1 MDEKEIVFNRAK
13 NAMLSRDFTLAA
25 RLFKSLLAD
34 EPNNLELLNSLGQL
48 YIKASDDEKA
58 LPFYEQIVK
67 LNPVNV
73 DAYNNMGGIYR
84 RLKRYD
90 ESIEILNK
98 ALGFNKN
105 ISDIKYN
112 LGFTYKLM
120 GKNDEACDCFEYVI
134 SENPNDVLAY
144 NHLGSIYATKKDY
157 QKSISIYKRGLQ
169 VDPNHPILQYN
180 LARSYVA
187 TNADLDAFKAFEAAL
202 RAKPSWK
209 DAVKE
214 YSALLN
220 KYSRTKE
227 SCEVIQKAINLYP
240 TDGHLYYLLGKSF
253 LVQTD
258 YESAVKSFEKA
269 ISLDKTNPSYYEKL
283 IFAYEREKKY
293 DEGLEVAT
301 KGIELFPNN
310 IKIMR
315 EKVHLLFSAKKLN
328 TGASVL
334 KNLSELT
341 TRDPHV
347 KDLMGQYYICCDN
360 KKNVA
365 LCFDKIRKL
374 NPSYQQYLYNAAYRY
389 IQVEKY
395 EEAVK
400 CLKVFSASQQKNPL
414 PLILLARIEEFKNN
428 YESAIEIL
436 KKALSMNPN
445 LNLAKEGIARLTKK
459 IEEAKNPIETQE
471 VAEEITSEEQTEE
484 VVDSENNVEEISEP
498 EVETV
503 AEIKPE
509 VEPEDDFN
517 LDDFTDL
524 ILENDEKIDPF
535 AIEEEDMFDDF
546 MDEDLFNDDFDELT
560 EEENPLVEETEDATG
575 FPIYEDNVFK
585 DKKSPDLPVE
595 EIIEEPAEEPIDE
608 SVKAPVEELDINEDE
623 SSVVEEFEGISEV
636 VDENDDVSEMQINDF
651 EETEITEEI
660 NDSQEIIEDENE
672 NNTVQKIFVP
682 DTSKM
687 ETLLEKA
694 EQQANK
700 AITSAEK
707 AWIAAQNA
715 ADAAQSASCTEGYIN
730 QIAEETVQ
738 KAAADIEQ
746 KIQDAIELL
755 QSQFKKANETVIS
768 ENTDDSVASENIEEQ
783 EELEE
788 AENSDAVANR
798 NSAIYSTI
806 YNLLND
812 KNLAEKYSAEI
823 GLFEKLYS
831 MKDYLPEDKKEEF
844 MKSETRLLLEFLINN
859 LSGKPGIFAISE
871 TLRKSGMFA
880 GEYSEITPESQS
892 LSGKELVY
900 KVFGYIKDLINDI
913 EDKNLAESMQNYI
926 DKLLTKLGE

>member
-13 NAMLSRDFTLAA
+13 NAMLSRDFALAA

-34 EPNNLELLNSLGQL
+34 DPNNLELLNSLGQL

-58 LPFYEQIVK
+58 LPFYEKIIK

-90 ESIEILNK
+90 ESIAILNK
-98 ALGFNKN
+98 ALSFNKN
-105 ISDIKYN
+105 NSEVKYN

-169 VDPNHPILQYN
+169 IDPNHPILQYN

-187 TNADLDAFKAFEAAL
+187 TNSDLDAFKAFEAAL

-269 ISLDKTNPSYYEKL
+269 ISLDNTNPSYYEKL
-283 IFAYEREKKY
+283 IFAYEREQKY
-293 DEGLEVAT
+293 DEGLEVAE

-374 NPSYQQYLYNAAYRY
+374 NPSYQNYLYNAAYRY

-498 EVETV
+498 EAEPV
-503 AEIKPE
+503 AEIETEIKS
-509 VEPEDDFN
+509 EDDFN

-546 MDEDLFNDDFDELT
+546 MDEDLFNDDLDDEA
-560 EEENPLVEETEDATG
+560 EEENPLVEEADIFADE
-575 FPIYEDNVFK
+575 
-585 DKKSPDLPVE
+585 KSPDLPVE
-595 EIIEEPAEEPIDE
+595 EIAEEPID
-608 SVKAPVEELDINEDE
+608 SSIEELAVHEDKI
-623 SSVVEEFEGISEV
+623 SDVEEFEEIPEV
-636 VDENDDVSEMQINDF
+636 VDENDEVSEMQTEDF

-660 NDSQEIIEDENE
+660 NDSQEIVEDENE

-707 AWIAAQNA
+707 AWQAAQNA

-788 AENSDAVANR
+788 AEKSDAVANR

-812 KNLAEKYSAEI
+812 KNLAEKYSSEI

-831 MKDYLPEDKKEEF
+831 MKDYLPDDKKEEF

-913 EDKNLAESMQNYI
+913 EDKNLAESMKNYI

>member
-34 EPNNLELLNSLGQL
+34 DPNNLELLNSLGQL

-58 LPFYEQIVK
+58 LPFYEKIIK

-90 ESIEILNK
+90 ESIAILNK
-98 ALGFNKN
+98 ALSFNKN
-105 ISDIKYN
+105 NSEVKYN

-269 ISLDKTNPSYYEKL
+269 ISLDNTNPSYYEKL
-283 IFAYEREKKY
+283 IFAYEREQKF
-293 DEGLEVAT
+293 DEGLEVAE

-374 NPSYQQYLYNAAYRY
+374 NPSYQNYLYNAAYRY

-428 YESAIEIL
+428 YKSAIEIL

-498 EVETV
+498 EVEPV
-503 AEIKPE
+503 AEIETEIKS
-509 VEPEDDFN
+509 EDDFN

-546 MDEDLFNDDFDELT
+546 MDEDLFNDDLDDEA
-560 EEENPLVEETEDATG
+560 EEENPLVEDTDIFADE
-575 FPIYEDNVFK
+575 
-585 DKKSPDLPVE
+585 KSPDLPVE
-595 EIIEEPAEEPIDE
+595 EISEEPID
-608 SVKAPVEELDINEDE
+608 SSIEELAVPEDE
-623 SSVVEEFEGISEV
+623 ISDVEEFEEIPEV
-636 VDENDDVSEMQINDF
+636 VDENDEVSEMQTEDF

-660 NDSQEIIEDENE
+660 NDSQEIVEDENE

-707 AWIAAQNA
+707 AWQAAQNA

-755 QSQFKKANETVIS
+755 QSQFKKANETVVS

-831 MKDYLPEDKKEEF
+831 MKDYLPDDKKEEF

-926 DKLLTKLGE
+926 NKLLTKLGK

>member
-34 EPNNLELLNSLGQL
+34 DPNNLELLNSLGQL

-58 LPFYEQIVK
+58 LPFYEKIIK

-90 ESIEILNK
+90 ESIAILNK
-98 ALGFNKN
+98 ALSFNKN
-105 ISDIKYN
+105 NSEVKYN

-187 TNADLDAFKAFEAAL
+187 TNSDLDAFKAFEAAL

-269 ISLDKTNPSYYEKL
+269 ISLDNTNPSYYEKL
-283 IFAYEREKKY
+283 IFAYEREQKY
-293 DEGLEVAT
+293 DEGLEVAE

-374 NPSYQQYLYNAAYRY
+374 NPSYQNYLYNAAYRY

-498 EVETV
+498 EVEPV
-503 AEIKPE
+503 AEIETEIKS
-509 VEPEDDFN
+509 EDDFN

-546 MDEDLFNDDFDELT
+546 MDEDLFNDDLDDEA
-560 EEENPLVEETEDATG
+560 EEENPLVEEADIFADE
-575 FPIYEDNVFK
+575 
-585 DKKSPDLPVE
+585 KSPDLPVE
-595 EIIEEPAEEPIDE
+595 EISEEPIDSSIE
-608 SVKAPVEELDINEDE
+608 KLAVHEDE
-623 SSVVEEFEGISEV
+623 ISDVEEFEEIPEV
-636 VDENDDVSEMQINDF
+636 VDENDEVSEMQTEDF

-660 NDSQEIIEDENE
+660 NDSQEIVEDENE

-707 AWIAAQNA
+707 AWQAAQNA

-755 QSQFKKANETVIS
+755 QSQFKKANETV
-768 ENTDDSVASENIEEQ
+768 ASENIEEQ

-812 KNLAEKYSAEI
+812 KNLAEKYSSEI

-831 MKDYLPEDKKEEF
+831 MKDYLPDDKKEEF

-913 EDKNLAESMQNYI
+913 EDKNLAEGMQNYI
-926 DKLLTKLGE
+926 DKLLTKLGK

>member
-34 EPNNLELLNSLGQL
+34 DPNNLELLNSLGQL

-58 LPFYEQIVK
+58 LPFYEQIIK

-90 ESIEILNK
+90 ESIAILNK
-98 ALGFNKN
+98 ALSFNKN
-105 ISDIKYN
+105 NSEVKYN

-169 VDPNHPILQYN
+169 IDPNHPILQYN

-187 TNADLDAFKAFEAAL
+187 INSDLDAFKAFEAAL

-269 ISLDKTNPSYYEKL
+269 ISLDNTNPSYYEKL
-283 IFAYEREKKY
+283 IFAYEREQKF
-293 DEGLEVAT
+293 DEGLEVAE

-374 NPSYQQYLYNAAYRY
+374 NPSYQNYLYNAAYRY

-428 YESAIEIL
+428 YESAVEIL

-445 LNLAKEGIARLTKK
+445 LNLAKEGISRLSKK
-459 IEEAKNPIETQE
+459 IEEAKILPENQDDTQE
-471 VAEEITSEEQTEE
+471 IVEDVDSVEVEE
-484 VVDSENNVEEISEP
+484 SENNVEEISEP
-498 EVETV
+498 EAEPV
-503 AEIKPE
+503 AEIETEIKS
-509 VEPEDDFN
+509 EDDFN

-546 MDEDLFNDDFDELT
+546 MDEDLFNDDLEDEI
-560 EEENPLVEETEDATG
+560 EEENPLMKETDIFADE
-575 FPIYEDNVFK
+575 
-585 DKKSPDLPVE
+585 KSPDLPTE
-595 EIIEEPAEEPIDE
+595 EISEEHIDE
-608 SVKAPVEELDINEDE
+608 SIEELDAHEDE
-623 SSVVEEFEGISEV
+623 IPDVEEFEEIPEE
-636 VDENDDVSEMQINDF
+636 VDEKDEVSEMQTEDF

-660 NDSQEIIEDENE
+660 NDSQEIVEDDKKD
-672 NNTVQKIFVP
+672 NTVQKIFVP

-707 AWIAAQNA
+707 AWQAAQNA

-730 QIAEETVQ
+730 QIAEQTVQ

-746 KIQDAIELL
+746 KIQDAIKLL
-755 QSQFKKANETVIS
+755 QSQFKKANETVVS

-798 NSAIYSTI
+798 NSAMYSTI

>member
-34 EPNNLELLNSLGQL
+34 DPNNLELLNSLGQL

-58 LPFYEQIVK
+58 LPFYEQIIK

-90 ESIEILNK
+90 ESIAILNK
-98 ALGFNKN
+98 ALSFNKN
-105 ISDIKYN
+105 NSEVKYN

-187 TNADLDAFKAFEAAL
+187 TNSDFDAFKAFEAAL

-269 ISLDKTNPSYYEKL
+269 ISLDNTNPSYYEKL
-283 IFAYEREKKY
+283 IFAYEREQKF
-293 DEGLEVAT
+293 DEGLEVAE

-374 NPSYQQYLYNAAYRY
+374 NPSYQNYLYNAAYRY

-445 LNLAKEGIARLTKK
+445 LNLAKEGISRLSKK
-459 IEEAKNPIETQE
+459 IEEAKILPENQDDTQE
-471 VAEEITSEEQTEE
+471 IVEDVDSAEVEE
-484 VVDSENNVEEISEP
+484 SENNVEEISEP
-498 EVETV
+498 EAEPV
-503 AEIKPE
+503 AEIETEIKS
-509 VEPEDDFN
+509 EDDFN

-546 MDEDLFNDDFDELT
+546 MDEDLFNDDLEDEI
-560 EEENPLVEETEDATG
+560 EEENPLMKESDIFADE
-575 FPIYEDNVFK
+575 
-585 DKKSPDLPVE
+585 KSPDLPTE
-595 EIIEEPAEEPIDE
+595 EISEEHIDE
-608 SVKAPVEELDINEDE
+608 SIEKLDAHEDKIPD
-623 SSVVEEFEGISEV
+623 VEEFEEIPEV
-636 VDENDDVSEMQINDF
+636 VDENDEVSEMQTEDF

-660 NDSQEIIEDENE
+660 NDSQEIVEDDKKD
-672 NNTVQKIFVP
+672 NTVQKIFVP

-707 AWIAAQNA
+707 AWQAAQNA

-730 QIAEETVQ
+730 QIAEQTVQ

-755 QSQFKKANETVIS
+755 QSQFKKANETVVS
-768 ENTDDSVASENIEEQ
+768 ENTDDSVASENIKEQ

-788 AENSDAVANR
+788 AENSDTVANR

-913 EDKNLAESMQNYI
+913 DDKNLAESMQNYI

>member
-34 EPNNLELLNSLGQL
+34 DPNNLELLNSLGQL

-58 LPFYEQIVK
+58 LPFYEKIIK

-90 ESIEILNK
+90 ESIAILNK
-98 ALGFNKN
+98 ALSFNKN
-105 ISDIKYN
+105 NSEVKYN

-187 TNADLDAFKAFEAAL
+187 TNSDLDAFKAFEAAL

-269 ISLDKTNPSYYEKL
+269 ISLDNTNPSYYEKL
-283 IFAYEREKKY
+283 IFAYEREQKY
-293 DEGLEVAT
+293 DEGLEVAE

-374 NPSYQQYLYNAAYRY
+374 NPSYQNYLYNAAYRY

-484 VVDSENNVEEISEP
+484 VEESENNVEEISEP
-498 EVETV
+498 EVEPV
-503 AEIKPE
+503 
-509 VEPEDDFN
+509 VESESEDDFN

-546 MDEDLFNDDFDELT
+546 MDEDLFNDDLDDEA
-560 EEENPLVEETEDATG
+560 EEENPLVEEADIFADE
-575 FPIYEDNVFK
+575 
-585 DKKSPDLPVE
+585 KSPDLPVE
-595 EIIEEPAEEPIDE
+595 EISEEPID
-608 SVKAPVEELDINEDE
+608 SSIEELAVHEDE
-623 SSVVEEFEGISEV
+623 ISDVEEFEEIPEV
-636 VDENDDVSEMQINDF
+636 VDENDEVSEMQTEDF

-660 NDSQEIIEDENE
+660 NDSQEIVEDENE

-707 AWIAAQNA
+707 AWQAAQNA

-755 QSQFKKANETVIS
+755 QSQFKKANETVVS

-831 MKDYLPEDKKEEF
+831 MKDYLPDDKKEEF

-926 DKLLTKLGE
+926 DKLLTKLGK

>member
-34 EPNNLELLNSLGQL
+34 DPNNLELLNSLGQL

-58 LPFYEQIVK
+58 LPFYEQIIK

-90 ESIEILNK
+90 ESIAILNK
-98 ALGFNKN
+98 ALSFNKN
-105 ISDIKYN
+105 NSEVKYN

-187 TNADLDAFKAFEAAL
+187 INSDFDAFKAFEAAL

-269 ISLDKTNPSYYEKL
+269 ISLDNTNPSYYEKL
-283 IFAYEREKKY
+283 IFAYEREQKF
-293 DEGLEVAT
+293 DEGLEVAE

-374 NPSYQQYLYNAAYRY
+374 NPSYQNYLYNAAYRY

-400 CLKVFSASQQKNPL
+400 CLKLFSASQQKNPL

-445 LNLAKEGIARLTKK
+445 LNLAKEGISRLSKK
-459 IEEAKNPIETQE
+459 IEEAKILPENQDDTQE
-471 VAEEITSEEQTEE
+471 IVEDVDSAEVEE
-484 VVDSENNVEEISEP
+484 SENNVEEISEP
-498 EVETV
+498 EAEPV
-503 AEIKPE
+503 AEIETEIKS
-509 VEPEDDFN
+509 EDDFN

-546 MDEDLFNDDFDELT
+546 MDEDLFNDDLEDEI
-560 EEENPLVEETEDATG
+560 EEENPLMKETDIFADE
-575 FPIYEDNVFK
+575 
-585 DKKSPDLPVE
+585 KSPDLPTE
-595 EIIEEPAEEPIDE
+595 EISEEYIDE
-608 SVKAPVEELDINEDE
+608 SIEKLDAHEDE
-623 SSVVEEFEGISEV
+623 ISDVGEFEEIPEV
-636 VDENDDVSEMQINDF
+636 VDENDEVSEMQTEDF

-660 NDSQEIIEDENE
+660 NDSQEIVEDDKKD
-672 NNTVQKIFVP
+672 NTVQKIFVP

-707 AWIAAQNA
+707 AWQAAQNA

-730 QIAEETVQ
+730 QIAEQTVQ

-755 QSQFKKANETVIS
+755 QSQFKKANETVVS

-798 NSAIYSTI
+798 NSAIYSTV

>member
-34 EPNNLELLNSLGQL
+34 DPNNLELLNSLGQL

-58 LPFYEQIVK
+58 LPFYEKIIK

-90 ESIEILNK
+90 ESIAILNK
-98 ALGFNKN
+98 ALSFNKN
-105 ISDIKYN
+105 NSEVKYN

-269 ISLDKTNPSYYEKL
+269 ISLDNTNPSYYEKL
-283 IFAYEREKKY
+283 IFAYEREQKY
-293 DEGLEVAT
+293 DEGLEVAE

-374 NPSYQQYLYNAAYRY
+374 NPSYQNYLYNAAYRY

-498 EVETV
+498 EAEPV
-503 AEIKPE
+503 AEIETEIKS
-509 VEPEDDFN
+509 EDDFN

-546 MDEDLFNDDFDELT
+546 MDEDLFNDDLDDEV
-560 EEENPLVEETEDATG
+560 EEENPLVEKTDIFTDE
-575 FPIYEDNVFK
+575 
-585 DKKSPDLPVE
+585 KSPDLPVE
-595 EIIEEPAEEPIDE
+595 EISEEPID
-608 SVKAPVEELDINEDE
+608 SSIEELAVHEDE
-623 SSVVEEFEGISEV
+623 ISDVEDFEEIPEV
-636 VDENDDVSEMQINDF
+636 VDENDEVSEMQTEDF

-660 NDSQEIIEDENE
+660 NDSQEIVEDENE

-707 AWIAAQNA
+707 AWQAAQNA

-738 KAAADIEQ
+738 KVAADIEQ

-755 QSQFKKANETVIS
+755 QSQFKKANETVVS
-768 ENTDDSVASENIEEQ
+768 ENIDDSVASENIEEQ

-812 KNLAEKYSAEI
+812 KKLAEKYSAEI

-831 MKDYLPEDKKEEF
+831 MKDYLPDDKKEEF

>member
-34 EPNNLELLNSLGQL
+34 DPNNLELLNSLGQL

-58 LPFYEQIVK
+58 LPFYEKIIK

-90 ESIEILNK
+90 ESIAILNK
-98 ALGFNKN
+98 ALSFNKN
-105 ISDIKYN
+105 NSEVKYN

-187 TNADLDAFKAFEAAL
+187 TNSDLDAFKAFEAAL

-283 IFAYEREKKY
+283 IFAYEREQKF
-293 DEGLEVAT
+293 DEGLEVAE

-374 NPSYQQYLYNAAYRY
+374 NPSYQNYLYNAAYRY

-498 EVETV
+498 EAEPV
-503 AEIKPE
+503 AEIETEIKS
-509 VEPEDDFN
+509 EDDFN

-546 MDEDLFNDDFDELT
+546 MDEDLFNDDLDDEA
-560 EEENPLVEETEDATG
+560 EEENPLMEEADIFADE
-575 FPIYEDNVFK
+575 
-585 DKKSPDLPVE
+585 KSPDLPVE
-595 EIIEEPAEEPIDE
+595 EISEEPID
-608 SVKAPVEELDINEDE
+608 SSIEELAVPEDE
-623 SSVVEEFEGISEV
+623 ISDVEEFEEIPEV
-636 VDENDDVSEMQINDF
+636 VDENDEVSEMQTEDF

-660 NDSQEIIEDENE
+660 NDSQEIVEDENE

-707 AWIAAQNA
+707 AWQAAQNA

-755 QSQFKKANETVIS
+755 QSQFKKANETVVS

-812 KNLAEKYSAEI
+812 KNLAEKYSSEI

-831 MKDYLPEDKKEEF
+831 MKDYLPDDKKEEF

>member
-34 EPNNLELLNSLGQL
+34 DPNNLELLNSLGQL

-58 LPFYEQIVK
+58 LPFYEKIIK

-90 ESIEILNK
+90 ESIAILNK
-98 ALGFNKN
+98 ALSFNKN
-105 ISDIKYN
+105 NSEVKYN

-187 TNADLDAFKAFEAAL
+187 TNSDLDAFKAFEAAL

-269 ISLDKTNPSYYEKL
+269 ISLDNTNPSYYEKL
-283 IFAYEREKKY
+283 IFAYEREQKY
-293 DEGLEVAT
+293 DEGLEVAE

-374 NPSYQQYLYNAAYRY
+374 NPSYQKYLYNAAYRY

-498 EVETV
+498 EAEPV
-503 AEIKPE
+503 AEIETEIKS
-509 VEPEDDFN
+509 EDDFN

-546 MDEDLFNDDFDELT
+546 MDEDLFNDDLDDEA
-560 EEENPLVEETEDATG
+560 EEENPLMEEADIFADE
-575 FPIYEDNVFK
+575 
-585 DKKSPDLPVE
+585 KSPDLPVE
-595 EIIEEPAEEPIDE
+595 EIAEEPID
-608 SVKAPVEELDINEDE
+608 SSIEELAVHEDE
-623 SSVVEEFEGISEV
+623 ISDVEDFEEIPEV
-636 VDENDDVSEMQINDF
+636 VDENDEVSEMQTEDF

-660 NDSQEIIEDENE
+660 NDSQEIIEDDKKDNI
-672 NNTVQKIFVP
+672 VQKIFVP

-707 AWIAAQNA
+707 AWQAAQNA

-755 QSQFKKANETVIS
+755 QSQFKKANETVVS

-788 AENSDAVANR
+788 VENSDAVANR

-812 KNLAEKYSAEI
+812 KNLAEKYSSEI

-831 MKDYLPEDKKEEF
+831 MKDYLPDDKKEEF

>member
-34 EPNNLELLNSLGQL
+34 DPNNLELLNSLGQL

-58 LPFYEQIVK
+58 LPFYEKIIK

-90 ESIEILNK
+90 ESIAILNK
-98 ALGFNKN
+98 ALSFNKN
-105 ISDIKYN
+105 NSEVKYN

-187 TNADLDAFKAFEAAL
+187 TNSDLDAFKAFEAAL

-283 IFAYEREKKY
+283 IFAYEREQKF
-293 DEGLEVAT
+293 DEGLEVAE

-374 NPSYQQYLYNAAYRY
+374 NPSYQKYLYNAAYRY

-498 EVETV
+498 EAEPV
-503 AEIKPE
+503 AEIETEIKS
-509 VEPEDDFN
+509 EDDFN

-546 MDEDLFNDDFDELT
+546 MDEDLFNDDLDDEA
-560 EEENPLVEETEDATG
+560 EEENPLMEEADIFADE
-575 FPIYEDNVFK
+575 
-585 DKKSPDLPVE
+585 KSPDLPVE
-595 EIIEEPAEEPIDE
+595 EISEEPID
-608 SVKAPVEELDINEDE
+608 SSIEELAVHEDE
-623 SSVVEEFEGISEV
+623 ISDVEEFEEIPEV
-636 VDENDDVSEMQINDF
+636 VDENDEVSEMQTEDF

-660 NDSQEIIEDENE
+660 NDSQEIVEDENE

-707 AWIAAQNA
+707 AWQAAQNA

-755 QSQFKKANETVIS
+755 QSQFKKANETVVS
-768 ENTDDSVASENIEEQ
+768 ENIDDSVASENIEEQ

-812 KNLAEKYSAEI
+812 KNLAEKYSSEI

-831 MKDYLPEDKKEEF
+831 MKDYLPDDKKEEF

-926 DKLLTKLGE
+926 DKLLTKLGK

>member
-34 EPNNLELLNSLGQL
+34 DPNNLELLNSLGQL

-58 LPFYEQIVK
+58 LPFYEKIIK

-90 ESIEILNK
+90 ESIAILNK
-98 ALGFNKN
+98 ALSFNKN
-105 ISDIKYN
+105 NSEVKYN

-187 TNADLDAFKAFEAAL
+187 TNSDLDAFKAFEAAL

-269 ISLDKTNPSYYEKL
+269 ISLDNTNPSYYEKL
-283 IFAYEREKKY
+283 IFAYEREQKY
-293 DEGLEVAT
+293 DEGLEVAE

-374 NPSYQQYLYNAAYRY
+374 NPSYQNYLYNAAYRY

-498 EVETV
+498 EAEPV
-503 AEIKPE
+503 AEIETEIKS
-509 VEPEDDFN
+509 EDDFN

-546 MDEDLFNDDFDELT
+546 MDEDLFNDDLDDEV
-560 EEENPLVEETEDATG
+560 EEENPLMEEADIFADE
-575 FPIYEDNVFK
+575 
-585 DKKSPDLPVE
+585 KSPDLPVE
-595 EIIEEPAEEPIDE
+595 EIAEEPID
-608 SVKAPVEELDINEDE
+608 SSIEELAVHEDE
-623 SSVVEEFEGISEV
+623 ISDVEEFEEIPEV
-636 VDENDDVSEMQINDF
+636 VDENDEVSEMQTEDF

-660 NDSQEIIEDENE
+660 NDSQEIVEDENE

-707 AWIAAQNA
+707 AWQAAQNA

-755 QSQFKKANETVIS
+755 QSQFKKANETVVS

-812 KNLAEKYSAEI
+812 KNLAEKYSSEI

-831 MKDYLPEDKKEEF
+831 MKDYLPDDKKEEF

-900 KVFGYIKDLINDI
+900 KVFGYIKDLIKDI

>member
-34 EPNNLELLNSLGQL
+34 DPNNLELLNSLGQL

-58 LPFYEQIVK
+58 LPFYEKIIK

-90 ESIEILNK
+90 ESIAILNK
-98 ALGFNKN
+98 ALSFNKN
-105 ISDIKYN
+105 NSEVKYN

-315 EKVHLLFSAKKLN
+315 EKVHLLFSANKLN
-328 TGASVL
+328 AGASVL

-389 IQVEKY
+389 IQVGKY

-445 LNLAKEGIARLTKK
+445 LNLAKEGISRLSKK

-503 AEIKPE
+503 AEIE
-509 VEPEDDFN
+509 TEDDFN

-546 MDEDLFNDDFDELT
+546 MDEDLFNDDLDDEI
-560 EEENPLVEETEDATG
+560 EEENPLVEETDIFADE
-575 FPIYEDNVFK
+575 
-585 DKKSPDLPVE
+585 KSPDLPTE
-595 EIIEEPAEEPIDE
+595 EIAEEPID
-608 SVKAPVEELDINEDE
+608 SSIEELAVHKDE
-623 SSVVEEFEGISEV
+623 SSVVEEFEGISDII
-636 VDENDDVSEMQINDF
+636 DENDDDVSEMQINDF
-651 EETEITEEI
+651 EETEITEDI
-660 NDSQEIIEDENE
+660 NDSQEIVEDENE

-707 AWIAAQNA
+707 AWQAAQNA

-768 ENTDDSVASENIEEQ
+768 ENTDDSVASENIEGQ

-812 KNLAEKYSAEI
+812 KNLAEKYSSEI

-831 MKDYLPEDKKEEF
+831 MKDYLPDDKKEEF

>member
-34 EPNNLELLNSLGQL
+34 DPNNLELLNSLGQL

-58 LPFYEQIVK
+58 LPFYEQIIK

-90 ESIEILNK
+90 ESIAILNK
-98 ALGFNKN
+98 ALSFNKN
-105 ISDIKYN
+105 NSEVKYN

-120 GKNDEACDCFEYVI
+120 GKNGEACDCFEYVI
-134 SENPNDVLAY
+134 SENPYDVLAY

-187 TNADLDAFKAFEAAL
+187 INADLDAFKAFEAAL

-283 IFAYEREKKY
+283 IFAYEREQKY
-293 DEGLEVAT
+293 DEGLEVAE

-341 TRDPHV
+341 TRDPYV

-365 LCFDKIRKL
+365 LCFDKIKKL
-374 NPSYQQYLYNAAYRY
+374 NPSYQNYLYNAAYRY

-436 KKALSMNPN
+436 KKALSINPN
-445 LNLAKEGIARLTKK
+445 LNLAKEGISRLSKK
-459 IEEAKNPIETQE
+459 IEEAKILPESQDNTQE
-471 VAEEITSEEQTEE
+471 IVEDVDSVEVEE
-484 VVDSENNVEEISEP
+484 SENNVEEISEP
-498 EVETV
+498 EVEPV
-503 AEIKPE
+503 
-509 VEPEDDFN
+509 VESESEDDFN

-546 MDEDLFNDDFDELT
+546 MDEDLFNDDLEDEI
-560 EEENPLVEETEDATG
+560 EEENPLVEETEDTTD
-575 FPIYEDNVFK
+575 FPISEDNVFAK
-585 DKKSPDLPVE
+585 GQLPNLSTEDIQDEPVDKPLE
-595 EIIEEPAEEPIDE
+595 EA
-608 SVKAPVEELDINEDE
+608 VEELDAHEDE
-623 SSVVEEFEGISEV
+623 NSDVEEFEGIPEV
-636 VDENDDVSEMQINDF
+636 VDENDEVSEMQTKDF
-651 EETEITEEI
+651 EEIEITEEI
-660 NDSQEIIEDENE
+660 NDSQEIVEDDKKDNI
-672 NNTVQKIFVP
+672 VQKIFVP

-707 AWIAAQNA
+707 AWQAAQNA

-755 QSQFKKANETVIS
+755 QNQFKNENETVVS

-788 AENSDAVANR
+788 SENSDVEANKI
-798 NSAIYSTI
+798 SAIYSTI

-892 LSGKELVY
+892 LSGKELVH
-900 KVFGYIKDLINDI
+900 KVFGYIKDLTNDI

-926 DKLLTKLGE
+926 DKLLTRLGE

>member
-34 EPNNLELLNSLGQL
+34 DPNNLELLNSLGQL

-58 LPFYEQIVK
+58 LPFYEQIIK

-90 ESIEILNK
+90 ESIAILNK
-98 ALGFNKN
+98 ALSFNKN
-105 ISDIKYN
+105 NSEVKYN

-169 VDPNHPILQYN
+169 IDPNHPILQYN

-269 ISLDKTNPSYYEKL
+269 ISLDNTNPSYYEKL
-283 IFAYEREKKY
+283 IFAYEREQKF
-293 DEGLEVAT
+293 DEGLEVAE

-374 NPSYQQYLYNAAYRY
+374 NPSYQNYLYNAAYRY

-445 LNLAKEGIARLTKK
+445 LNLAKEGISRLSKK
-459 IEEAKNPIETQE
+459 IEEAKILPENQDDTQE
-471 VAEEITSEEQTEE
+471 IVEDVDSAEVEE
-484 VVDSENNVEEISEP
+484 SENNVEEISEP
-498 EVETV
+498 EAEPV
-503 AEIKPE
+503 AEIETEIKS
-509 VEPEDDFN
+509 EDDFN

-546 MDEDLFNDDFDELT
+546 MDEDLFNDDLEDEI
-560 EEENPLVEETEDATG
+560 EEENPLMKESDIFADE
-575 FPIYEDNVFK
+575 
-585 DKKSPDLPVE
+585 KSPDLPTE
-595 EIIEEPAEEPIDE
+595 EISEEHIDE
-608 SVKAPVEELDINEDE
+608 SIEELDAHEDE
-623 SSVVEEFEGISEV
+623 I
-636 VDENDDVSEMQINDF
+636 SEMQTEDF

-660 NDSQEIIEDENE
+660 NDSQEIVEDDKKD
-672 NNTVQKIFVP
+672 NTVQKIFVP

-707 AWIAAQNA
+707 AWQAAQNA

-730 QIAEETVQ
+730 QIAEQTVQ

-755 QSQFKKANETVIS
+755 QSQFKKVNETVVS
-768 ENTDDSVASENIEEQ
+768 ENIDDSVASENIEEQ

-798 NSAIYSTI
+798 NFAIYSTI

-831 MKDYLPEDKKEEF
+831 MKDYLPDDKKEEF

-900 KVFGYIKDLINDI
+900 KVFGYIKDLTNDI

>member
-90 ESIEILNK
+90 ESIAILNK

-105 ISDIKYN
+105 ISDVKYN

-389 IQVEKY
+389 IQVGKY

-484 VVDSENNVEEISEP
+484 VVDSENNDEVVAEP

-546 MDEDLFNDDFDELT
+546 MDEDLFNDDFDDEI
-560 EEENPLVEETEDATG
+560 EEENPLVEETDIFADE
-575 FPIYEDNVFK
+575 
-585 DKKSPDLPVE
+585 KSPDLPTE

-623 SSVVEEFEGISEV
+623 SSVVEEFEGISDII
-636 VDENDDVSEMQINDF
+636 DENDDDVSEMQINDF

-660 NDSQEIIEDENE
+660 NDSQEIVEDDKKD
-672 NNTVQKIFVP
+672 NTVQKIFVP

-707 AWIAAQNA
+707 AWQAAQNA

-755 QSQFKKANETVIS
+755 QSQFKKANETVVS

-812 KNLAEKYSAEI
+812 KNLAEKYSSEI

-831 MKDYLPEDKKEEF
+831 MKDYLPDDKKEEF

-926 DKLLTKLGE
+926 DKLLTKLGK

>member
-34 EPNNLELLNSLGQL
+34 DPNNLELLNSLGQL

-58 LPFYEQIVK
+58 LPFYEKIIK

-90 ESIEILNK
+90 ESIAILNK
-98 ALGFNKN
+98 ALSFNKN
-105 ISDIKYN
+105 NSEVKYN

-283 IFAYEREKKY
+283 IFAYEREQKY
-293 DEGLEVAT
+293 DEGLEVAE

-374 NPSYQQYLYNAAYRY
+374 NPSYQKYLYNAAYRY

-498 EVETV
+498 EAEPV
-503 AEIKPE
+503 AEIETEIKS
-509 VEPEDDFN
+509 EDDFN

-546 MDEDLFNDDFDELT
+546 MDEDLFNDDLDDEA
-560 EEENPLVEETEDATG
+560 EEENPLVEETDIFADE
-575 FPIYEDNVFK
+575 
-585 DKKSPDLPVE
+585 KSPDLPVE
-595 EIIEEPAEEPIDE
+595 EISEEPID
-608 SVKAPVEELDINEDE
+608 SSIEELAVHEDE
-623 SSVVEEFEGISEV
+623 ISDVEEFEEIPEV
-636 VDENDDVSEMQINDF
+636 VDENDEVSEMQTEDF

-660 NDSQEIIEDENE
+660 NDSQEIVEDENE

-682 DTSKM
+682 DTSKV

-707 AWIAAQNA
+707 AWQAAQNA

-755 QSQFKKANETVIS
+755 QSQFKKANETVVS

-788 AENSDAVANR
+788 AENSDAEANR

-812 KNLAEKYSAEI
+812 KNLAEKYSSEI

-831 MKDYLPEDKKEEF
+831 MKDYLSDDKKEEF

>member
-34 EPNNLELLNSLGQL
+34 DPNNLELLNSLGQL

-58 LPFYEQIVK
+58 LPFYEKIIK

-90 ESIEILNK
+90 ESITVLNK
-98 ALGFNKN
+98 ALSFNKN
-105 ISDIKYN
+105 NSEVKYN

-187 TNADLDAFKAFEAAL
+187 INADLDAFKAFEAAL

-269 ISLDKTNPSYYEKL
+269 ISLDKTNPSYYQKL
-283 IFAYEREKKY
+283 IFAYEREQKY
-293 DEGLEVAT
+293 DEGLEVAG

-328 TGASVL
+328 AGASVL

-374 NPSYQQYLYNAAYRY
+374 NPSYQNYLYNAAYRY

-428 YESAIEIL
+428 YESAIEFL

-445 LNLAKEGIARLTKK
+445 LNLAKDGIARLTKK
-459 IEEAKNPIETQE
+459 LEETKNPIETQE

-484 VVDSENNVEEISEP
+484 VVDSENKVEAVSEP
-498 EVETV
+498 EVEP
-503 AEIKPE
+503 I
-509 VEPEDDFN
+509 VESESEDDFN

-546 MDEDLFNDDFDELT
+546 MDEDLFNDDLEDEA
-560 EEENPLVEETEDATG
+560 EEENPPVEETENTTD
-575 FPIYEDNVFK
+575 FPISEDNVFAK
-585 DKKSPDLPVE
+585 GQLPNLSTEDIQDEPVDKPLE
-595 EIIEEPAEEPIDE
+595 EA
-608 SVKAPVEELDINEDE
+608 VEELDVREDE
-623 SSVVEEFEGISEV
+623 ISDVEEFEGIPEV
-636 VDENDDVSEMQINDF
+636 VDVNDDDISEMQIGNF
-651 EETEITEEI
+651 EKTEITEEI
-660 NDSQEIIEDENE
+660 NDSQEIIEDDKKDNI
-672 NNTVQKIFVP
+672 VQKIFVP

-707 AWIAAQNA
+707 AWQAAQNA

-755 QSQFKKANETVIS
+755 QSQFKKANETVVS
-768 ENTDDSVASENIEEQ
+768 ENTDDSVASENMEEQ
-783 EELEE
+783 EQLEE
-788 AENSDAVANR
+788 SENSDDVANR

-844 MKSETRLLLEFLINN
+844 LKSETRLLLEFLINN

-871 TLRKSGMFA
+871 TLRKSGIFA

-900 KVFGYIKDLINDI
+900 KVFGYIKDLTNDI

-926 DKLLTKLGE
+926 DKLLNKLGE

>member
-34 EPNNLELLNSLGQL
+34 DPNNLELLNSLGQL

-58 LPFYEQIVK
+58 LPFYEQIIK

-90 ESIEILNK
+90 ESIAILNK
-98 ALGFNKN
+98 ALSFNKN
-105 ISDIKYN
+105 NSEVKYN

-169 VDPNHPILQYN
+169 IDPNHPILQYN

-187 TNADLDAFKAFEAAL
+187 INSDFDAFKAFEAAL

-269 ISLDKTNPSYYEKL
+269 ISLDNTNPSYYEKL
-283 IFAYEREKKY
+283 IFAYEREQKF
-293 DEGLEVAT
+293 DEGLEVAE

-374 NPSYQQYLYNAAYRY
+374 NPSYQNYLYNAAYRY

-445 LNLAKEGIARLTKK
+445 LNLAKEGISRLSKK
-459 IEEAKNPIETQE
+459 IEEAKILPENQDDTQE
-471 VAEEITSEEQTEE
+471 IVEDVDSAEVEE
-484 VVDSENNVEEISEP
+484 SENNVEEISEP
-498 EVETV
+498 EAEPV
-503 AEIKPE
+503 AEIETEIKS
-509 VEPEDDFN
+509 EDDFN

-546 MDEDLFNDDFDELT
+546 MDEDLFNDDLEDEI
-560 EEENPLVEETEDATG
+560 EEENPLVEETDIFADE
-575 FPIYEDNVFK
+575 
-585 DKKSPDLPVE
+585 KSPDLPTE
-595 EIIEEPAEEPIDE
+595 EISEEPIDSSIE
-608 SVKAPVEELDINEDE
+608 KLDAHEDE
-623 SSVVEEFEGISEV
+623 IPDVEEFEEIPEV
-636 VDENDDVSEMQINDF
+636 VDENDEISEMQTEDF

-660 NDSQEIIEDENE
+660 NDSQEIVEDDKKD
-672 NNTVQKIFVP
+672 NTVQKIFVP

-707 AWIAAQNA
+707 AWQAAQNA

-730 QIAEETVQ
+730 QIAEQTVQ

-755 QSQFKKANETVIS
+755 QSQFKKANETVVS
-768 ENTDDSVASENIEEQ
+768 ENTDDSVASENIKEQ

-788 AENSDAVANR
+788 AENSDTVANR

-831 MKDYLPEDKKEEF
+831 MKDYLPDDKKEEF

>member
-90 ESIEILNK
+90 ESIAILNK
-98 ALGFNKN
+98 ALSFNKN
-105 ISDIKYN
+105 ISDVKYN

-445 LNLAKEGIARLTKK
+445 LNLAKDGIARLTKK
-459 IEEAKNPIETQE
+459 LEEAKNPIETQE

-498 EVETV
+498 EAEPV
-503 AEIKPE
+503 AEIETE

-546 MDEDLFNDDFDELT
+546 MDEDLFNDDFDDEI
-560 EEENPLVEETEDATG
+560 EEENPLVEETDIFADE
-575 FPIYEDNVFK
+575 
-585 DKKSPDLPVE
+585 KSPDLPTE

-623 SSVVEEFEGISEV
+623 SSVVEEFEGISDII
-636 VDENDDVSEMQINDF
+636 DENDDDVSEMQINDF

-660 NDSQEIIEDENE
+660 KDSQEIIEDKNDKKD
-672 NNTVQKIFVP
+672 NTVQKIFVP

-707 AWIAAQNA
+707 AWQAAQNA

-755 QSQFKKANETVIS
+755 QSQFKKANETV
-768 ENTDDSVASENIEEQ
+768 ASENVEEQ

-788 AENSDAVANR
+788 AENSDAEANR

-812 KNLAEKYSAEI
+812 KNMAEKYSAEI

-926 DKLLTKLGE
+926 NKLLTKLGE

>member
-34 EPNNLELLNSLGQL
+34 DPNNLELLNSLGQL

-58 LPFYEQIVK
+58 LPFYEQIIK

-90 ESIEILNK
+90 ESIAILNK
-98 ALGFNKN
+98 ALSFNKN
-105 ISDIKYN
+105 NSEVKYN

-187 TNADLDAFKAFEAAL
+187 INSDFDAFKAFEAAL

-269 ISLDKTNPSYYEKL
+269 ISLDNTNPSYYEKL
-283 IFAYEREKKY
+283 IFAYEREQKF
-293 DEGLEVAT
+293 DEGLEVAE

-374 NPSYQQYLYNAAYRY
+374 NPSYQNYLYNAAYRY

-459 IEEAKNPIETQE
+459 IEEAKILPENQDDTQE
-471 VAEEITSEEQTEE
+471 IVEDVDSAEVEE
-484 VVDSENNVEEISEP
+484 SENNVEEISEP
-498 EVETV
+498 EAEPV
-503 AEIKPE
+503 AEIETEIKS
-509 VEPEDDFN
+509 EDDFN

-546 MDEDLFNDDFDELT
+546 MDEDLFNDDLEDKI
-560 EEENPLVEETEDATG
+560 EEENPLVEETDIFTDE
-575 FPIYEDNVFK
+575 
-585 DKKSPDLPVE
+585 KSPDLPTE
-595 EIIEEPAEEPIDE
+595 EISEEHIDE
-608 SVKAPVEELDINEDE
+608 SIEALDAHEDE
-623 SSVVEEFEGISEV
+623 I
-636 VDENDDVSEMQINDF
+636 SEMQTEDF

-660 NDSQEIIEDENE
+660 NDSQEIVEDDKKD
-672 NNTVQKIFVP
+672 NTVQKIFVP

-707 AWIAAQNA
+707 AWQAAQNA

-730 QIAEETVQ
+730 QIAEQTVQ

-768 ENTDDSVASENIEEQ
+768 ENTDDSVASENIKEQ

-831 MKDYLPEDKKEEF
+831 MKDYLPDDKKEEF

>member
-34 EPNNLELLNSLGQL
+34 DPNNLELLNSLGQL

-58 LPFYEQIVK
+58 LPFYEQIIK

-90 ESIEILNK
+90 ESIAILNK
-98 ALGFNKN
+98 ALSFNKN
-105 ISDIKYN
+105 NSEVKYN

-187 TNADLDAFKAFEAAL
+187 INSDFDAFKAFEAAL

-269 ISLDKTNPSYYEKL
+269 ISLDNTNPSYYEKL
-283 IFAYEREKKY
+283 IFAYEREQKF
-293 DEGLEVAT
+293 DEGLEVAE

-374 NPSYQQYLYNAAYRY
+374 NPSYQNYLYNAAYRY

-414 PLILLARIEEFKNN
+414 PLILLARIEEVKNN

-445 LNLAKEGIARLTKK
+445 LNLAKEGISRLSKK
-459 IEEAKNPIETQE
+459 IEEAKILPENQDDTQE
-471 VAEEITSEEQTEE
+471 IVEDVDSAEVEE
-484 VVDSENNVEEISEP
+484 SENNVEEISEP
-498 EVETV
+498 EAEPV
-503 AEIKPE
+503 AEIETEIKS
-509 VEPEDDFN
+509 EDDFN

-546 MDEDLFNDDFDELT
+546 MDEDLFNDDLEDEI
-560 EEENPLVEETEDATG
+560 EEENPLVEETDIFADE
-575 FPIYEDNVFK
+575 
-585 DKKSPDLPVE
+585 KSPDLPTE
-595 EIIEEPAEEPIDE
+595 EISEEHIDE
-608 SVKAPVEELDINEDE
+608 SIEKLDTHEDE
-623 SSVVEEFEGISEV
+623 I
-636 VDENDDVSEMQINDF
+636 SEMQTEDF

-660 NDSQEIIEDENE
+660 NDSQEIVEDDKKD
-672 NNTVQKIFVP
+672 NTVQKIFVP

-707 AWIAAQNA
+707 AWQAAQNA

-730 QIAEETVQ
+730 QIAEQTVQ

-755 QSQFKKANETVIS
+755 QSQFKKANETVVS

-788 AENSDAVANR
+788 AENSDVVANR

-831 MKDYLPEDKKEEF
+831 MKDYLPDDKKEEF

>member
-90 ESIEILNK
+90 ESIAILNK

-134 SENPNDVLAY
+134 SENSNDVLAY

-187 TNADLDAFKAFEAAL
+187 TNSDLDAFKAFEAAL

-240 TDGHLYYLLGKSF
+240 TDGYLYYLLGKSF

-484 VVDSENNVEEISEP
+484 VVDSENNVEVVAEP

-546 MDEDLFNDDFDELT
+546 MDEDLFNDDFDDEI
-560 EEENPLVEETEDATG
+560 EEENPLVEETDIFADE
-575 FPIYEDNVFK
+575 
-585 DKKSPDLPVE
+585 KSPDLPTE

-623 SSVVEEFEGISEV
+623 SSVVEEFEGISDII
-636 VDENDDVSEMQINDF
+636 DENDDDVSEMQTEDF

-660 NDSQEIIEDENE
+660 NDSQEIFEDDKKD
-672 NNTVQKIFVP
+672 NTVQKIFVP

-755 QSQFKKANETVIS
+755 QSQFKKANETVVS
-768 ENTDDSVASENIEEQ
+768 ENIDDSVVPENVEEQ
-783 EELEE
+783 EEHEE

-812 KNLAEKYSAEI
+812 KNMAEKYSAEI

-831 MKDYLPEDKKEEF
+831 MKDYLPDDKKEEF

>member
-34 EPNNLELLNSLGQL
+34 DPNNLELLNSLGQL

-58 LPFYEQIVK
+58 LPFYEKIIK

-90 ESIEILNK
+90 ESIAILNK
-98 ALGFNKN
+98 ALSFNKN
-105 ISDIKYN
+105 NSEVKYN

-283 IFAYEREKKY
+283 IFAYEREQKY
-293 DEGLEVAT
+293 DEGLEVAE

-374 NPSYQQYLYNAAYRY
+374 NPSYQKYLYNAAYRY

-498 EVETV
+498 EAEPV
-503 AEIKPE
+503 AEIETEIKS
-509 VEPEDDFN
+509 EDDFN

-546 MDEDLFNDDFDELT
+546 MDEDLFNDDLDDEA
-560 EEENPLVEETEDATG
+560 EEENPLVEKTDIFADE
-575 FPIYEDNVFK
+575 
-585 DKKSPDLPVE
+585 KSPDLPVE
-595 EIIEEPAEEPIDE
+595 EISEEPID
-608 SVKAPVEELDINEDE
+608 SSIEELAVHEDE
-623 SSVVEEFEGISEV
+623 ISDVEEFEEIPEV
-636 VDENDDVSEMQINDF
+636 VDENDEVSEMQTEDF

-660 NDSQEIIEDENE
+660 NDSQEIVEDENE

-694 EQQANK
+694 EEQANK

-707 AWIAAQNA
+707 AWQAAQNA

-738 KAAADIEQ
+738 KVAADIEQ

-755 QSQFKKANETVIS
+755 QSQFKKANET
-768 ENTDDSVASENIEEQ
+768 VASENIEEQ

-812 KNLAEKYSAEI
+812 KNLAEKYSSEI

-831 MKDYLPEDKKEEF
+831 MKDYLPDDKKEEF

>member
-34 EPNNLELLNSLGQL
+34 DPNNLELLNSLGQL

-58 LPFYEQIVK
+58 LPFYEKIIK

-90 ESIEILNK
+90 ESIAILNK
-98 ALGFNKN
+98 ALSFNKN
-105 ISDIKYN
+105 NSEVKYN

-187 TNADLDAFKAFEAAL
+187 TNSDLDAFKAFEAAL

-269 ISLDKTNPSYYEKL
+269 ISLDNTNPSYYEKL
-283 IFAYEREKKY
+283 IFAYEREQKF
-293 DEGLEVAT
+293 DEGLEVAE

-374 NPSYQQYLYNAAYRY
+374 NPSYQNYLYNAAYRY

-498 EVETV
+498 EAEPV
-503 AEIKPE
+503 AEIETEIKS
-509 VEPEDDFN
+509 EDDFN

-546 MDEDLFNDDFDELT
+546 MDEDLFNDDLDDEV
-560 EEENPLVEETEDATG
+560 EEENPLVEEADIFADE
-575 FPIYEDNVFK
+575 
-585 DKKSPDLPVE
+585 KSPDLPAE
-595 EIIEEPAEEPIDE
+595 EISEEPID
-608 SVKAPVEELDINEDE
+608 SSIEELAVHEDE
-623 SSVVEEFEGISEV
+623 ISDVEEFEEIPEV
-636 VDENDDVSEMQINDF
+636 VDENDEVSEMQTEDF

-660 NDSQEIIEDENE
+660 NDSQEIVEDENE

-707 AWIAAQNA
+707 AWQAAQNA

-738 KAAADIEQ
+738 KVAADIEQ

-755 QSQFKKANETVIS
+755 QSQFKKANETVVS
-768 ENTDDSVASENIEEQ
+768 ENIDDSVASENIEEQ

-812 KNLAEKYSAEI
+812 KNLAEKYSSEI

-831 MKDYLPEDKKEEF
+831 MKDYLPDDKKEEF

>member
-34 EPNNLELLNSLGQL
+34 DPNNLELLNSLGQL

-90 ESIEILNK
+90 ESIAILNK

-187 TNADLDAFKAFEAAL
+187 TNSDLDAFKAFEAAL

-283 IFAYEREKKY
+283 IFAYEREQKY
-293 DEGLEVAT
+293 DEGLEVAE

-328 TGASVL
+328 AGASVL

-374 NPSYQQYLYNAAYRY
+374 NPSYQKYLYNAAYRY

-445 LNLAKEGIARLTKK
+445 LNLAKDGIARLTKK

-498 EVETV
+498 EVEPV
-503 AEIKPE
+503 AEIETEIKS
-509 VEPEDDFN
+509 EDDFN

-546 MDEDLFNDDFDELT
+546 MDEDLFNDDLDEEAEEA
-560 EEENPLVEETEDATG
+560 EEENPLVEKTDIFADE
-575 FPIYEDNVFK
+575 
-585 DKKSPDLPVE
+585 KSPDLPVE
-595 EIIEEPAEEPIDE
+595 EIAEEPID
-608 SVKAPVEELDINEDE
+608 SSIEELAVHEDKI
-623 SSVVEEFEGISEV
+623 SDVEEFEEIPEV
-636 VDENDDVSEMQINDF
+636 VDENDEVSEMQTEDF

-660 NDSQEIIEDENE
+660 NDSQEIVEDENE

-694 EQQANK
+694 EQQVNK

-755 QSQFKKANETVIS
+755 QSQFKKANETVVS

-831 MKDYLPEDKKEEF
+831 MKDYLPDDKKEEF

>member
-34 EPNNLELLNSLGQL
+34 DPNNLELLNSLGQL

-58 LPFYEQIVK
+58 LPFYEQIIK

-90 ESIEILNK
+90 ESIAILNK
-98 ALGFNKN
+98 ALSFNKN
-105 ISDIKYN
+105 NSEVKYN

-169 VDPNHPILQYN
+169 IDPNHPILQYN

-187 TNADLDAFKAFEAAL
+187 INSDLDAFKAFEAAL

-269 ISLDKTNPSYYEKL
+269 ISLDNTNPSYYEKL
-283 IFAYEREKKY
+283 IFAYEREQKF
-293 DEGLEVAT
+293 DEGLEVAE

-374 NPSYQQYLYNAAYRY
+374 NPSYQNYLYNAAYRY

-445 LNLAKEGIARLTKK
+445 LNLAKEGISRLSKK
-459 IEEAKNPIETQE
+459 IEEAKILPENQDDTQE
-471 VAEEITSEEQTEE
+471 IVEDVDSAEVEE
-484 VVDSENNVEEISEP
+484 SENNVEEISEP
-498 EVETV
+498 EAEPV
-503 AEIKPE
+503 AEIETEIKS
-509 VEPEDDFN
+509 EDDFN

-546 MDEDLFNDDFDELT
+546 MDEDLFNDDLEDEI
-560 EEENPLVEETEDATG
+560 EEENPLVEETDIFADE
-575 FPIYEDNVFK
+575 
-585 DKKSPDLPVE
+585 KSPDLPTE
-595 EIIEEPAEEPIDE
+595 EISEEHIDE
-608 SVKAPVEELDINEDE
+608 SIEKLDAHEDE
-623 SSVVEEFEGISEV
+623 IPDVEEFEEIPEV
-636 VDENDDVSEMQINDF
+636 VDENAEVSEMQTEDF

-660 NDSQEIIEDENE
+660 NDSQEIVEDDKKD
-672 NNTVQKIFVP
+672 NTVQKIFVP

-707 AWIAAQNA
+707 AWQAAQNA

-730 QIAEETVQ
+730 QIAEQTVQ

-755 QSQFKKANETVIS
+755 QSQFKKANETVVS

>member
-34 EPNNLELLNSLGQL
+34 DPNNLELLNSLGQL

-58 LPFYEQIVK
+58 LPFYEKIIK

-90 ESIEILNK
+90 ESIAILNK
-98 ALGFNKN
+98 ALSFNKN
-105 ISDIKYN
+105 NSEVKYN

-187 TNADLDAFKAFEAAL
+187 TNSDLDAFKAFEAAL

-269 ISLDKTNPSYYEKL
+269 ISLDNTNPSYYEKL
-283 IFAYEREKKY
+283 IFAYEREQKY
-293 DEGLEVAT
+293 DEGLEVAE

-374 NPSYQQYLYNAAYRY
+374 NPSYQNYLYNAAYRY

-498 EVETV
+498 EAEPV
-503 AEIKPE
+503 AEIETEIKS
-509 VEPEDDFN
+509 EDDFN

-546 MDEDLFNDDFDELT
+546 MDEDLFNDDLDDEA
-560 EEENPLVEETEDATG
+560 EEENPLVEEADIFADE
-575 FPIYEDNVFK
+575 
-585 DKKSPDLPVE
+585 KSPDLPVE
-595 EIIEEPAEEPIDE
+595 EIAEEPID
-608 SVKAPVEELDINEDE
+608 SSIEELAVHEDE
-623 SSVVEEFEGISEV
+623 ISDVEEFEEIPEV
-636 VDENDDVSEMQINDF
+636 VDENDEVSEMQTEDF

-660 NDSQEIIEDENE
+660 NDSQEIVEDENE

-707 AWIAAQNA
+707 AWQAAQNA

-755 QSQFKKANETVIS
+755 QSQFKKANETVVS
-768 ENTDDSVASENIEEQ
+768 ENIDDSVASENIEEQ

-812 KNLAEKYSAEI
+812 KNLAEKYSSEI

-831 MKDYLPEDKKEEF
+831 MKDYLPDDKKEEF

-926 DKLLTKLGE
+926 DKLLTKLGK

>member
-34 EPNNLELLNSLGQL
+34 DPNNLELLNSLGQL

-58 LPFYEQIVK
+58 LPFYEKIIK

-90 ESIEILNK
+90 ESIAILNK
-98 ALGFNKN
+98 ALSFNKN
-105 ISDIKYN
+105 NSEVKYN

-187 TNADLDAFKAFEAAL
+187 TNSDLDAFKAFEAAL

-283 IFAYEREKKY
+283 IFAYEREQKFE
-293 DEGLEVAT
+293 EGLEVAE

-374 NPSYQQYLYNAAYRY
+374 NPSYQNYLYNAAYRY

-498 EVETV
+498 EVEPV
-503 AEIKPE
+503 AEIETEIKS
-509 VEPEDDFN
+509 EDDFN

-546 MDEDLFNDDFDELT
+546 MDEDLFNDDLDDEA
-560 EEENPLVEETEDATG
+560 EEENPLMEEADIFADE
-575 FPIYEDNVFK
+575 
-585 DKKSPDLPVE
+585 KSPDLPVE
-595 EIIEEPAEEPIDE
+595 EIAEEPID
-608 SVKAPVEELDINEDE
+608 SSIEELAVHEDE
-623 SSVVEEFEGISEV
+623 ISDVEEFEEIPEV
-636 VDENDDVSEMQINDF
+636 VDENDEVSEMQTEDF

-660 NDSQEIIEDENE
+660 NDSQEIVEDENE

-707 AWIAAQNA
+707 AWQAAQNA

-755 QSQFKKANETVIS
+755 QSQFKKANETVVS
-768 ENTDDSVASENIEEQ
+768 ENTDDSVASENIEKQ

-788 AENSDAVANR
+788 VENSDAVANR

-812 KNLAEKYSAEI
+812 KNLAEKYSSEI

-831 MKDYLPEDKKEEF
+831 MKDYLPDDKKEEF

>member
-34 EPNNLELLNSLGQL
+34 DPNNLELLNSLGQL

-58 LPFYEQIVK
+58 LPFYEKIIK

-90 ESIEILNK
+90 ESIAILNK
-98 ALGFNKN
+98 ALSFNKN
-105 ISDIKYN
+105 NSEVKYN

-269 ISLDKTNPSYYEKL
+269 ISLDNTNPSYYEKL
-283 IFAYEREKKY
+283 IFAYEREQKY
-293 DEGLEVAT
+293 DEGLEVAE

-374 NPSYQQYLYNAAYRY
+374 NPSYQKYLYNAAYRY

-498 EVETV
+498 EAEPV
-503 AEIKPE
+503 AEIETEIKS
-509 VEPEDDFN
+509 EDDFN

-546 MDEDLFNDDFDELT
+546 MDEDLFNDDLDDEV
-560 EEENPLVEETEDATG
+560 EEENPLVEETDIFADE
-575 FPIYEDNVFK
+575 
-585 DKKSPDLPVE
+585 KSPDLPVE
-595 EIIEEPAEEPIDE
+595 EIAEEPID
-608 SVKAPVEELDINEDE
+608 SSIEELAVHEDKI
-623 SSVVEEFEGISEV
+623 SDVEEFEEIPEV
-636 VDENDDVSEMQINDF
+636 VDENDEVSEMQTEDF

-660 NDSQEIIEDENE
+660 NDSQEIVEDENE

-707 AWIAAQNA
+707 AWQAAQNA

-755 QSQFKKANETVIS
+755 QSQFKKANETVVS

-831 MKDYLPEDKKEEF
+831 MKDYLPDDKKEEF

>member
-34 EPNNLELLNSLGQL
+34 DPNNLELLNSLGQL

-58 LPFYEQIVK
+58 LPFYEKIIK

-90 ESIEILNK
+90 ESIAILNK
-98 ALGFNKN
+98 ALSFNKN
-105 ISDIKYN
+105 NSEVKYN

-187 TNADLDAFKAFEAAL
+187 TNSDLDAFKAFEAAL

-283 IFAYEREKKY
+283 IFAYEREQKY
-293 DEGLEVAT
+293 DEGLEVAE

-374 NPSYQQYLYNAAYRY
+374 NPSYQNYLYNAAYRY

-498 EVETV
+498 EAEPV
-503 AEIKPE
+503 AEIETEIKS
-509 VEPEDDFN
+509 EDDFN

-546 MDEDLFNDDFDELT
+546 MDEDLFNDDLDDEA
-560 EEENPLVEETEDATG
+560 EEENPLVEEADIFADE
-575 FPIYEDNVFK
+575 
-585 DKKSPDLPVE
+585 KSPDLPVE
-595 EIIEEPAEEPIDE
+595 EIAEEPID
-608 SVKAPVEELDINEDE
+608 SSIEELAVHEDE
-623 SSVVEEFEGISEV
+623 ISDVEEFEEIPEV
-636 VDENDDVSEMQINDF
+636 VDENDEVSEMQTEDF

-660 NDSQEIIEDENE
+660 NDSQEIVEDENE

-707 AWIAAQNA
+707 AWQAAQNA

-755 QSQFKKANETVIS
+755 QSQFKKANETVVS
-768 ENTDDSVASENIEEQ
+768 ENIDDSVASENIEEQ

-812 KNLAEKYSAEI
+812 KNLAEKYSSEI

-831 MKDYLPEDKKEEF
+831 MKDYLPDDKKEEF

>member
-34 EPNNLELLNSLGQL
+34 DPNNLELLNSLGQL

-58 LPFYEQIVK
+58 LPFYEQIIK

-90 ESIEILNK
+90 ESIAILNK
-98 ALGFNKN
+98 ALSFNKN
-105 ISDIKYN
+105 NSEVKYN

-169 VDPNHPILQYN
+169 IDPNHPILQYN

-187 TNADLDAFKAFEAAL
+187 INSDFDAFKAFEAAL

-269 ISLDKTNPSYYEKL
+269 ISLDNTNPSYYEKL
-283 IFAYEREKKY
+283 IFAYEREQKF
-293 DEGLEVAT
+293 DEGLEVAE

-374 NPSYQQYLYNAAYRY
+374 NPSYQNYLYNAAYRY

-445 LNLAKEGIARLTKK
+445 LNLAKEGISRLSKK
-459 IEEAKNPIETQE
+459 IEEAKILPKNQDETQE
-471 VAEEITSEEQTEE
+471 IVEDVDSAEVEE
-484 VVDSENNVEEISEP
+484 SENNVEEISEP
-498 EVETV
+498 EAEPV
-503 AEIKPE
+503 AEIETEIKS
-509 VEPEDDFN
+509 EDDFN

-546 MDEDLFNDDFDELT
+546 MDEDLFNDDLEDEA
-560 EEENPLVEETEDATG
+560 EEENPLMKETDIFADE
-575 FPIYEDNVFK
+575 
-585 DKKSPDLPVE
+585 KSPDLPTE
-595 EIIEEPAEEPIDE
+595 EISEEHIDE
-608 SVKAPVEELDINEDE
+608 SIEKLDAHEDKIPD
-623 SSVVEEFEGISEV
+623 VEEFEEIPEV
-636 VDENDDVSEMQINDF
+636 VDENDEVSEMQTEDF

-660 NDSQEIIEDENE
+660 NDSQEIVEDDKKD
-672 NNTVQKIFVP
+672 NTVQKIFVP

-707 AWIAAQNA
+707 AWQAAQNA

-730 QIAEETVQ
+730 QIAEQTVQ

-755 QSQFKKANETVIS
+755 QSQFKKANETVVS
-768 ENTDDSVASENIEEQ
+768 ENIDDSVASENIEEQ

-831 MKDYLPEDKKEEF
+831 MKDYLPDDKKEEF

>member
-34 EPNNLELLNSLGQL
+34 DPNNLELLNSLGQL

-58 LPFYEQIVK
+58 LPFYEQIIK

-90 ESIEILNK
+90 ESIAILNK
-98 ALGFNKN
+98 ALSFNKN
-105 ISDIKYN
+105 NSEVKYN

-187 TNADLDAFKAFEAAL
+187 INSDFDAFKAFEAAL

-269 ISLDKTNPSYYEKL
+269 ISLDNTNPSYYEKL
-283 IFAYEREKKY
+283 IFAYEREQKF
-293 DEGLEVAT
+293 DEGLEVAE

-374 NPSYQQYLYNAAYRY
+374 NPSYQNYLYNAAYRY

-445 LNLAKEGIARLTKK
+445 LNLAKEGISRLSKK
-459 IEEAKNPIETQE
+459 IEEAKILPENQDNTQE
-471 VAEEITSEEQTEE
+471 IVEDVDSAEVEE
-484 VVDSENNVEEISEP
+484 SENNVEEISEP
-498 EVETV
+498 EAEPV
-503 AEIKPE
+503 AEIETEIKS
-509 VEPEDDFN
+509 EDDFN

-546 MDEDLFNDDFDELT
+546 MDEDLFNDDLEDEI
-560 EEENPLVEETEDATG
+560 EEENPLVEETDIFADE
-575 FPIYEDNVFK
+575 
-585 DKKSPDLPVE
+585 KSPDLPTE
-595 EIIEEPAEEPIDE
+595 EISEEHIDEPIE
-608 SVKAPVEELDINEDE
+608 KLDAHEDE
-623 SSVVEEFEGISEV
+623 ISDVGEFEEIPEV
-636 VDENDDVSEMQINDF
+636 VDENDEVSEMQTEDF

-660 NDSQEIIEDENE
+660 NDSQEIVEDDKKD
-672 NNTVQKIFVP
+672 NTVQKIFVP

-707 AWIAAQNA
+707 AWQAAQNA

-730 QIAEETVQ
+730 QIAEQTVQ

-755 QSQFKKANETVIS
+755 QSQFKKANETVVS

-788 AENSDAVANR
+788 SENSDAEANKI
-798 NSAIYSTI
+798 SAIYSTI

>member
-34 EPNNLELLNSLGQL
+34 DPNNLELLNSLGQL

-58 LPFYEQIVK
+58 LPFYEKIIK

-90 ESIEILNK
+90 ESIAILNK
-98 ALGFNKN
+98 ALSFNKN
-105 ISDIKYN
+105 NSEVKYN

-187 TNADLDAFKAFEAAL
+187 TNSDLDAFKAFEAAL

-269 ISLDKTNPSYYEKL
+269 ISLDNTNPSYYEKL
-283 IFAYEREKKY
+283 IFAYEREQKY
-293 DEGLEVAT
+293 DEGLEVAE

-374 NPSYQQYLYNAAYRY
+374 NPSYQNYLYNAAYRY

-498 EVETV
+498 EAEPV
-503 AEIKPE
+503 AEIETEIKS
-509 VEPEDDFN
+509 EDDFN

-546 MDEDLFNDDFDELT
+546 MDEDLFNDDLDDEA
-560 EEENPLVEETEDATG
+560 EEENPLVEEADIFADE
-575 FPIYEDNVFK
+575 
-585 DKKSPDLPVE
+585 KSPDLPVE
-595 EIIEEPAEEPIDE
+595 EIAEEPID
-608 SVKAPVEELDINEDE
+608 SSIEELAVHEDE
-623 SSVVEEFEGISEV
+623 ISDVEEFEEIPEV
-636 VDENDDVSEMQINDF
+636 VDENDEVSEMQTEDF

-660 NDSQEIIEDENE
+660 NDSQEIVEDENE

-707 AWIAAQNA
+707 AWQAAQNA

-755 QSQFKKANETVIS
+755 QSQFKKANETVVS

-831 MKDYLPEDKKEEF
+831 MKDYLPDDKKEEF

-926 DKLLTKLGE
+926 DKLLTKLGK

>member
-58 LPFYEQIVK
+58 LPFYERIVK

-90 ESIEILNK
+90 ESIAILNK

-105 ISDIKYN
+105 ISDVKYN

-187 TNADLDAFKAFEAAL
+187 INSDLDAFKAFEAAL

-328 TGASVL
+328 AGASVL

-445 LNLAKEGIARLTKK
+445 LNLAKDGIARLTKK
-459 IEEAKNPIETQE
+459 LEEAKNPIETQE

-484 VVDSENNVEEISEP
+484 VEESENNVEEISEP

-546 MDEDLFNDDFDELT
+546 MDEDLFNDVLDDEI
-560 EEENPLVEETEDATG
+560 EEENPLVEETDIFADE
-575 FPIYEDNVFK
+575 
-585 DKKSPDLPVE
+585 KSPDLPVE

-623 SSVVEEFEGISEV
+623 SSVVEEVERISDII
-636 VDENDDVSEMQINDF
+636 DENDDDVSEMQTEDF

-660 NDSQEIIEDENE
+660 NDSQEIVEDENE
-672 NNTVQKIFVP
+672 KKTVQKIFVP

-707 AWIAAQNA
+707 AWQAAQNA

-755 QSQFKKANETVIS
+755 QSQFKKANETVVS

-812 KNLAEKYSAEI
+812 KNMAEKYSAEI

-831 MKDYLPEDKKEEF
+831 MKDYLPDDKKEEF

>member
-1 MDEKEIVFNRAK
+1 MDEKEIIFNRAK

-34 EPNNLELLNSLGQL
+34 DPNNLELLNSLGQL

-58 LPFYEQIVK
+58 LPFYEKIIK

-90 ESIEILNK
+90 ESIAILNK
-98 ALGFNKN
+98 ALSFNKN
-105 ISDIKYN
+105 NSEVKYN

-187 TNADLDAFKAFEAAL
+187 TNSDLDAFKAFEAAL

-283 IFAYEREKKY
+283 IFAYEREQKY
-293 DEGLEVAT
+293 DEGLEVAE

-374 NPSYQQYLYNAAYRY
+374 NPSYQNYLYNAAYRY

-498 EVETV
+498 EAEPV
-503 AEIKPE
+503 AEIETEIKS
-509 VEPEDDFN
+509 EDDFN

-546 MDEDLFNDDFDELT
+546 MDEDLFNDDLDDEA
-560 EEENPLVEETEDATG
+560 EEENPLMEEADIFADE
-575 FPIYEDNVFK
+575 
-585 DKKSPDLPVE
+585 KSPDLPVE
-595 EIIEEPAEEPIDE
+595 EIAEEPID
-608 SVKAPVEELDINEDE
+608 SSIEELAVHEDE
-623 SSVVEEFEGISEV
+623 ISDVEEFEEIPEV
-636 VDENDDVSEMQINDF
+636 VDENDEVSEIQTEDF

-660 NDSQEIIEDENE
+660 NDSQEIVEDENE

-707 AWIAAQNA
+707 AWQAAQNA

-755 QSQFKKANETVIS
+755 QSQFKKANETVVS
-768 ENTDDSVASENIEEQ
+768 ENIDDSVASENIEEQ

-812 KNLAEKYSAEI
+812 KNLAEKYSSEI

-831 MKDYLPEDKKEEF
+831 MKDYLPDDKKEEF

>member
-34 EPNNLELLNSLGQL
+34 DPNNLELLNSLGQL

-58 LPFYEQIVK
+58 LPFYEKIIK

-90 ESIEILNK
+90 ESIAILNK
-98 ALGFNKN
+98 ALSFNKN
-105 ISDIKYN
+105 NSEVKYN

-283 IFAYEREKKY
+283 IFAYEREQKY
-293 DEGLEVAT
+293 DEGLEVAE

-374 NPSYQQYLYNAAYRY
+374 NPSYQNYLYNAAYRY

-498 EVETV
+498 EVEPV
-503 AEIKPE
+503 AEIETEIKS
-509 VEPEDDFN
+509 EDDFN

-546 MDEDLFNDDFDELT
+546 MDEDLFNDDLDDEA
-560 EEENPLVEETEDATG
+560 EEENPLVEETDIFADE
-575 FPIYEDNVFK
+575 
-585 DKKSPDLPVE
+585 KSPDLPVE
-595 EIIEEPAEEPIDE
+595 EISEEPID
-608 SVKAPVEELDINEDE
+608 SSIEELAVHEDE
-623 SSVVEEFEGISEV
+623 ISDVEEFEEIPEV
-636 VDENDDVSEMQINDF
+636 VDENDEVSEMQTEDF

-660 NDSQEIIEDENE
+660 NDSQEIVEDDKKD
-672 NNTVQKIFVP
+672 NTVQKIFVP

-707 AWIAAQNA
+707 AWQAAQNA

-755 QSQFKKANETVIS
+755 QSQFKKANEIVVS
-768 ENTDDSVASENIEEQ
+768 ENTDDSVVSENIEEQ
-783 EELEE
+783 EEFEE
-788 AENSDAVANR
+788 AENSDAEANKI
-798 NSAIYSTI
+798 SAIYSTI

-812 KNLAEKYSAEI
+812 KNLAEKYSSEI

-831 MKDYLPEDKKEEF
+831 MKDYLPDDKKEEF
-844 MKSETRLLLEFLINN
+844 LKSETRLLLEFLINN

>member
-1 MDEKEIVFNRAK
+1 
-13 NAMLSRDFTLAA
+13 
-25 RLFKSLLAD
+25 
-34 EPNNLELLNSLGQL
+34 
-48 YIKASDDEKA
+48 
-58 LPFYEQIVK
+58 
-67 LNPVNV
+67 
-73 DAYNNMGGIYR
+73 MGGIYR

>member
-34 EPNNLELLNSLGQL
+34 DPNNLELLNSLGQL

-58 LPFYEQIVK
+58 LPFYEKIIK

-90 ESIEILNK
+90 ESIAILNK
-98 ALGFNKN
+98 ALSFNKN
-105 ISDIKYN
+105 NSEVKYN

-187 TNADLDAFKAFEAAL
+187 TNSDLDAFKAFEAAL

-283 IFAYEREKKY
+283 IFAYEREQKY
-293 DEGLEVAT
+293 DEGLEVAE

-374 NPSYQQYLYNAAYRY
+374 NPSYQKYLYNAAYRY

-498 EVETV
+498 EAEPV
-503 AEIKPE
+503 AEIETEIKS
-509 VEPEDDFN
+509 EDDFN

-546 MDEDLFNDDFDELT
+546 MDEDLFNDDLDDEA
-560 EEENPLVEETEDATG
+560 EEENPLVEKTDIFADE
-575 FPIYEDNVFK
+575 
-585 DKKSPDLPVE
+585 KSPDLPVE
-595 EIIEEPAEEPIDE
+595 EISEEPID
-608 SVKAPVEELDINEDE
+608 SSIEELAVHEDE
-623 SSVVEEFEGISEV
+623 ISDVEEFEEIPEV
-636 VDENDDVSEMQINDF
+636 VDENDEVSEMQTEDF

-660 NDSQEIIEDENE
+660 NDSQEIVEDENE

-707 AWIAAQNA
+707 AWQAAQNA

-755 QSQFKKANETVIS
+755 QSQFKKANETVVS

-812 KNLAEKYSAEI
+812 KNLAEKYSSEI

-831 MKDYLPEDKKEEF
+831 MKDYLPDDKKEEF

>member
-1 MDEKEIVFNRAK
+1 
-13 NAMLSRDFTLAA
+13 MLSRDFTLAA

-34 EPNNLELLNSLGQL
+34 DPNNLELLNSLGQL

-58 LPFYEQIVK
+58 LPFYEQIIK

-90 ESIEILNK
+90 ESIAILNK
-98 ALGFNKN
+98 ALSFNKN
-105 ISDIKYN
+105 NSEVKYN

-187 TNADLDAFKAFEAAL
+187 TNSDFDAFKAFEAAL

-269 ISLDKTNPSYYEKL
+269 ISLDNTNPSYYEKL
-283 IFAYEREKKY
+283 IFAYEREQKF
-293 DEGLEVAT
+293 DEGLEVAE

-374 NPSYQQYLYNAAYRY
+374 NPSYQNYLYNAAYRY

-445 LNLAKEGIARLTKK
+445 LNLAKEGISRLSKK
-459 IEEAKNPIETQE
+459 IEEAKILPENQDDTQE
-471 VAEEITSEEQTEE
+471 IVEDVDSAEVEE
-484 VVDSENNVEEISEP
+484 SENNVEEISEP
-498 EVETV
+498 EAEPV
-503 AEIKPE
+503 AEIETEIKS
-509 VEPEDDFN
+509 EDDFN

-535 AIEEEDMFDDF
+535 AIEEEDLFDDF
-546 MDEDLFNDDFDELT
+546 MDEDLFNDDLEDEI
-560 EEENPLVEETEDATG
+560 EEENPLVEETDIFADE
-575 FPIYEDNVFK
+575 
-585 DKKSPDLPVE
+585 KSPDLPTE
-595 EIIEEPAEEPIDE
+595 EISEEHIDKSIEG
-608 SVKAPVEELDINEDE
+608 LDAHEDE
-623 SSVVEEFEGISEV
+623 IPDVEEFEEIPEV
-636 VDENDDVSEMQINDF
+636 VDENDEVSEMQTEDF

-660 NDSQEIIEDENE
+660 NDSQEIVEDDKKD
-672 NNTVQKIFVP
+672 NTVQKIFVP

-707 AWIAAQNA
+707 AWQAAQNA

-730 QIAEETVQ
+730 QIAEQTVQ

-755 QSQFKKANETVIS
+755 QSQFKKANETV
-768 ENTDDSVASENIEEQ
+768 ASENIEEQ

-788 AENSDAVANR
+788 AENSDAVANK
-798 NSAIYSTI
+798 NSAIYSTV

-831 MKDYLPEDKKEEF
+831 MKDYLPDDKKEEF